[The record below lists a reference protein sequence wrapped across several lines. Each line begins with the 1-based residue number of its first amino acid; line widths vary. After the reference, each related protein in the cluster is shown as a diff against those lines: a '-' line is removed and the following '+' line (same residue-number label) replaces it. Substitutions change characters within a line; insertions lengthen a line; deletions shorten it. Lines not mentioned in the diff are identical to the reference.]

1 MMTTPTR
8 APLAGG
14 SAVEELAAGLTSLL
28 QALQRMRA
36 ELARSEGADSER
48 AAHVLLFPLCLE
60 GPLRQAELAE
70 LVHADPSTVSRHV
83 ARLVDEGLVTRVP
96 DERDGRASRLVVTER
111 GTATAEA
118 MRRERADHLREVTAH
133 WDEDDLATLS
143 RLPLS
148 ARTSPL
154 PARPH
159 DIPEG
164 PHDRHPDVCP
174 CRAPHRA

>member
-1 MMTTPTR
+1 MTVSPSRT
-8 APLAGG
+8 APGTG

-36 ELARSEGADSER
+36 DLARSRSAEGDREC

-70 LVHADPSTVSRHV
+70 LVNADPSTVSRHV

-111 GTATAEA
+111 GTATAET
-118 MRRERADHLREVTAH
+118 MRRERADHLREVTAD
-133 WDEDDLATLS
+133 WNQDDLETLS
-143 RLPLS
+143 RLLRRLASDIGGDSRP
-148 ARTSPL
+148 
-154 PARPH
+154 PAA
-159 DIPEG
+159 
-164 PHDRHPDVCP
+164 
-174 CRAPHRA
+174 APR